1 MSSARDPLPARDPRP
16 RRGLAPREGSGAAGS
31 VTAELALALPS
42 VVLLLAVVLAAGDVV
57 AGQIRCVDAARAGAR
72 AAARGDPPAAVA
84 GTARAAGPT
93 GARVSMQRSGS
104 RIAVEVTARI
114 GLPLPGGAF
123 VTVRSR
129 ALADVEQL

>member
-1 MSSARDPLPARDPRP
+1 MSSARDPLPAWDPRP

-72 AAARGDPPAAVA
+72 AAAHATGRARNAASPNT
-84 GTARAAGPT
+84 GRDDERRRSQETTARDAESPE
-93 GARVSMQRSGS
+93 RVLQSGQAL
-104 RIAVEVTARI
+104 IT
-114 GLPLPGGAF
+114 
-123 VTVRSR
+123 
-129 ALADVEQL
+129 LADLIHLFIKS